1 MAYLFQKTG
10 NSPQKR
16 SLMASFLLRFKCP
29 AWKRDM
35 MDIQSMVID
44 SPLGSRPKGDRI
56 RP

>member
-1 MAYLFQKTG
+1 MTYLFQKTR
-10 NSPQKR
+10 NSPKKG
-16 SLMASFLLRFKCP
+16 SLMASFLLRFSCP

-35 MDIQSMVID
+35 MDIQSMVIN